1 MTRKQRLNIFECK
14 HASADSTTL
23 ASSRRSM
30 LLRLAVTGML
40 FQSGDLL
47 LNRAHAEENPFSTK
61 APIRNQARDF
71 RVFPKNRKELS
82 RQDVVMQRRDF
93 SCGAAALAT
102 VFKYYWREA
111 VTEELFLTLIA
122 GRLSLAEL
130 KERVQNGL
138 TLSDLKRAAEAVKF
152 SAVIGRLTIEKLA
165 DSKLPL
171 IVGITVN
178 DYDHFVVVR
187 GVVGEYVYLADPI
200 YGKQRVLINQFE
212 KSWQENA
219 ILAVIK
225 PGAQPM
231 KTSPLFVTPYE
242 ASLGNLNN
250 LVIRNQI
257 TGPMFP

>member
-1 MTRKQRLNIFECK
+1 MNILECT
-14 HASADSTTL
+14 HAAAGTTI
-23 ASSRRSM
+23 SRRSM
-30 LLRLAVTGML
+30 LFRLAVTGL
-40 FQSGDLL
+40 LCQSGAFRS
-47 LNRAHAEENPFSTK
+47 NSAQAEENPFATK

-82 RQDVVMQRRDF
+82 REDIVMQRRDF

-122 GRLSLAEL
+122 GRLTVAEL

-138 TLSDLKRAAEAVKF
+138 TLTDLKRAAEAVKF

-200 YGKQRVLINQFE
+200 YGRQRVLIKNFE
-212 KSWQENA
+212 ESWQENA

-242 ASLGNLNN
+242 ASLGKLNN

>member
-1 MTRKQRLNIFECK
+1 
-14 HASADSTTL
+14 
-23 ASSRRSM
+23 M
-30 LLRLAVTGML
+30 LVRLAVMGL
-40 FQSGDLL
+40 WCQSGAGRS
-47 LNRAHAEENPFSTK
+47 NSAQAEENPFATK

-71 RVFPKNRKELS
+71 SVFPKNRKELS
-82 RQDVVMQRRDF
+82 REDIVMQRRDF

-122 GRLSLAEL
+122 GRLSVAEL

-138 TLSDLKRAAEAVKF
+138 TLTDLKRAAEAVKF
-152 SAVIGRLTIEKLA
+152 SAVIGRLTIDKLA

-200 YGKQRVLINQFE
+200 YGRQGVLIKNFE
-212 KSWQENA
+212 ESWQENA

-242 ASLGNLNN
+242 ASLGKLNN

>member
-1 MTRKQRLNIFECK
+1 MNIFACK
-14 HASADSTTL
+14 DALADSTGGAL
-23 ASSRRSM
+23 SRRAT
-30 LLRLAVTGML
+30 LFRLVVTGML
-40 FQSGDLL
+40 CQHGNSFSNL
-47 LNRAHAEENPFSTK
+47 AAAEENPFATK

-71 RVFPKNRKELS
+71 SVFPKNRKQLS
-82 RQDVVMQRRDF
+82 REDIVMQRRDF

-122 GRLSLAEL
+122 GRLSVADL
-130 KERVQNGL
+130 KERVENGL
-138 TLSDLKRAAEAVKF
+138 TLTDLKRAAQAVKF

-187 GVVGEYVYLADPI
+187 GVVGDYVYLADPI
-200 YGKQRVLINQFE
+200 YGKQRVLIDDFE

-231 KTSPLFVTPYE
+231 KSSPLFVTPYE
-242 ASLGNLNN
+242 ASLGKINN

-257 TGPMFP
+257 TGAVFP

>member
-1 MTRKQRLNIFECK
+1 MKVSEYMD
-14 HASADSTTL
+14 ASADSTDIGLT
-23 ASSRRSM
+23 RRST
-30 LLRLAVTGML
+30 LFRLAVGGL
-40 FQSGDLL
+40 LCQSGMSLWNL
-47 LNRAHAEENPFSTK
+47 AGAEENPFATK
-61 APIRNQARDF
+61 SPIRNGARDF

-82 RQDVVMQRRDF
+82 REDIVIQRRDF

-102 VFKYYWREA
+102 VFRYYWREA

-122 GRLSLAEL
+122 RQLSVADL
-130 KERVQNGL
+130 KERIQNGL
-138 TLSDLKRAAEAVKF
+138 TLTDLKKAAELVKYT
-152 SAVIGRLTIEKLA
+152 AVIGRLTLEKLA
-165 DSKLPL
+165 ESKLPL

-200 YGKQRVLINQFE
+200 YGKQRVLIDVFAE
-212 KSWQENA
+212 RWQENA
-219 ILAVIK
+219 ILAIIK
-225 PGAQPM
+225 PGSQPM

-242 ASLGNLNN
+242 ASLGKLNN